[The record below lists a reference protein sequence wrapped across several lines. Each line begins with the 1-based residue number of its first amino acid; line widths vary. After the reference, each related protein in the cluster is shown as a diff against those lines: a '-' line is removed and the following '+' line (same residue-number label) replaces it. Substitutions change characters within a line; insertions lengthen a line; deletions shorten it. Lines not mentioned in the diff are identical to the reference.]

1 MSFVMLFVIGLIVSA
16 ITIHLAITL
25 AHRFNV
31 VDQPGGHKLHKSSTP
46 FVGGVGVFSALL
58 CALFLLDQQQLFSAS
73 HWSALT
79 LGSLLIFLTGFADDV
94 WRLSF
99 KFRFVIQAV
108 AALLMAFWAGVVLLD
123 LGALAWGLPLQLG
136 MLSIPFTIFATIG
149 VINALNMID
158 GIDGLSGTLS
168 LVSLFLIS
176 LVALSTGSQ
185 AYLILL
191 VVLIGGVVGFLYYNL
206 RYPTNRTARV
216 FLGDNGSMLLGFL
229 FAWILIDL
237 SQGEQRAMS
246 PVLALWFFSVPL
258 MDTVVVMLRRMWLG
272 KSPFHPDRHHLHH
285 LFIRAGF
292 RIQETV
298 YAIALLHFLFGFA
311 GLTWARAGAS
321 DVVMLAAFLAAFIVY
336 FYLIQRP
343 WRFVP
348 VLRRIHAVLG
358 LPSPDTKG
366 VFIGHCSVQGAA
378 LLIESLTEQMKSSDD
393 YQLAVYK
400 TTREGSKDSSVYAVI
415 ELLTEDNDAAAE
427 DAKKLVNT
435 LKKRLQGRMGIRV
448 RQFRVRSNP
457 NDRRTGSKETGK
469 ERRVSDR
476 RSKHSKILIH
486 TAHGFSQPDAIIA

>member
-16 ITIHLAITL
+16 ITIHLAISL

-46 FVGGVGVFSALL
+46 FVGGVGVFAALV
-58 CALFLLDQQQLFSAS
+58 CALYLIGQQQLLPVA
-73 HWSALT
+73 HWGALA
-79 LGSLLIFLTGFADDV
+79 LGSLLIFLTGFADDI

-99 KFRFVIQAV
+99 KIRFVIQTI
-108 AALLMAFWAGVVLLD
+108 AALLMALWAGVLLRD
-123 LGALAWGLPLQLG
+123 LGALAWGLPLHLG
-136 MLSIPFTIFATIG
+136 ILSIPFTIFATVG

-176 LVALSTGSQ
+176 LVALTSG
-185 AYLILL
+185 AEGYLTLL
-191 VVLIGGVVGFLYYNL
+191 VVLIGGVMGFLYYNL
-206 RYPTNRTARV
+206 RYPGNRTARV
-216 FLGDNGSMLLGFL
+216 FMGDNGSMLLGFL
-229 FAWILIDL
+229 FAWLLIDL

-246 PVLALWFFSVPL
+246 PVLALWFFSIPL

-298 YAIALLHFLFGFA
+298 YAIALLHLLFGLA
-311 GLTWARAGAS
+311 GLSWARSGAS
-321 DVVMLAAFLAAFIVY
+321 DVEMLAVFLAAFLLY

-348 VLRRIHAVLG
+348 VLRRIHALLG
-358 LPSPDTKG
+358 MPTPDTKG
-366 VFIGHCSVQGAA
+366 VFIGHCSIQGTN
-378 LLIESLTEQMKSSDD
+378 LLIESVTELMQASDD

-400 TTREGSKDSSVYAVI
+400 TKREGQKEQSVYAVI

-427 DAKKLVNT
+427 DAKRLVNT
-435 LKKRLQGRMGIRV
+435 IKRRLQGRMGIRV
-448 RQFRVRSNP
+448 RQFRVRGKP
-457 NDRRTGSKETGK
+457 NDRRTATRETAK
-469 ERRVSDR
+469 ERRVADR

-486 TAHGFSQPDAIIA
+486 TAHGVSQPDAIIA

>member
-1 MSFVMLFVIGLIVSA
+1 MSFLMLFAFGLIVSA
-16 ITIHLAITL
+16 ITIRLAISL

-46 FVGGVGVFSALL
+46 FVGGVGMFAALL
-58 CALFLLDQQQLFSAS
+58 CALFLIDQRQLLPFT
-73 HWSALT
+73 HWGALA
-79 LGSLLIFLTGFADDV
+79 LGSSLIFLTGFADDI

-108 AALLMAFWAGVVLLD
+108 AALLMIFWAGVVLHD

-136 MLSIPFTIFATIG
+136 ILAIPFTIFATVG

-176 LVALSTGSQ
+176 LVAMSSGSEG
-185 AYLILL
+185 YLTLL
-191 VVLIGGVVGFLYYNL
+191 VVLIGGVIGFLYYNL
-206 RYPTNRTARV
+206 RYPTNRSARV
-216 FLGDNGSMLLGFL
+216 FMGDNGSMLLGFL
-229 FAWILIDL
+229 FAWLLIDL
-237 SQGEQRAMS
+237 SQGGQRAMS
-246 PVLALWFFSVPL
+246 PVLALWFFSIPL

-298 YAIALLHFLFGFA
+298 YAIALLHLVFGLV
-311 GLTWARAGAS
+311 GLSWAQSGAS
-321 DVVMLAAFLAAFIVY
+321 DVAMLTAFLAAFMVY

-348 VLRRIHAVLG
+348 ALRRIHALLG
-358 LPSPDTKG
+358 MPTPDTKG
-366 VFIGHCSVQGAA
+366 VFIGHCSVQGAKM
-378 LLIESLTEQMKSSDD
+378 LIDSLTELMQASDD

-400 TTREGSKDSSVYAVI
+400 TKREGQTGQSVYAVI

-427 DAKKLVNT
+427 DAKRLVNT
-435 LKKRLQGRMGIRV
+435 LKRRLQGRMGIRV
-448 RQFRVRSNP
+448 RQFRVRVKP
-457 NDRRTGSKETGK
+457 NDRRTAARQTAR
-469 ERRVSDR
+469 ERRVADR

-486 TAHGFSQPDAIIA
+486 TAHGVSQPDAIIA